1 MDRRK
6 IQTDEESVSRL
17 CNSLNAVAGALR
29 CGVTRNHRLAE
40 LLLNAQATITVLYE
54 ENQALR
60 KEREDDV

>member
-6 IQTDEESVSRL
+6 INTDEESVSRL

-29 CGVTRNHRLAE
+29 CEGARNHRLAE
-40 LLLNAQATITVLYE
+40 LLLNAQATITMLYA

-60 KEREDDV
+60 KERESDV